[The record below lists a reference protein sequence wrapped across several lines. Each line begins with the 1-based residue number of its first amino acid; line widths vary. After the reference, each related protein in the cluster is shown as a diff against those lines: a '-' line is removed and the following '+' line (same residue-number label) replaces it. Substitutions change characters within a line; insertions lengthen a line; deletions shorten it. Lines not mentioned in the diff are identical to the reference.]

1 MKRYEVKF
9 QIDLRDTSN
18 PAWLTKF
25 INNIWDSDQMTRQ
38 ESVVPDSIEVTEVP
52 NA

>member
-25 INNIWDSDQMTRQ
+25 INNIRDFDTMFSE
-38 ESVVPDSIEVTEVP
+38 ESVIPDSIEVTEVP
-52 NA
+52 T